1 MIRYLFKFKVL
12 LSLII
17 FSLFLQSLP
26 AFATS
31 SKLLILGTG
40 NETRPDTQ
48 VNKENAVSDR
58 IVSEPIET
66 IVVTLRDEQVQHLI
80 EALTS
85 QPQQAATI
93 KPEEKVGGLASL
105 IKKIRYLSNII
116 QWRIDVLKSGVGAD
130 PEDLPRLYQLFSKG
144 ESQEKPDPFKTI
156 IGVIGLLGA
165 SLVILWLFKRYIA
178 GFYHRIESATSAD
191 WKAKIGGLTLRSLLD
206 FISMLIFTLATL
218 AIFFI
223 FMKRSSPQSVLVVT
237 YLIAFLIVMGV
248 QLISRFFLAPKAPTL
263 RFLPMDDE
271 GR

>member
-17 FSLFLQSLP
+17 FGLFLQSLP

-40 NETRPDTQ
+40 NETRPDTK

-66 IVVTLRDEQVQHLI
+66 IVVTLKDEQVQRLI

-116 QWRIDVLKSGVGAD
+116 QRRIDVLKSDMGAD
-130 PEDLPRLYQLFSKG
+130 PEDLPHLYQLLSKG
-144 ESQEKPDPFKTI
+144 ESQEKPDPFKTLMS
-156 IGVIGLLGA
+156 VIGLLGA
-165 SLVILWLFKRYIA
+165 SLVIL
-178 GFYHRIESATSAD
+178 
-191 WKAKIGGLTLRSLLD
+191 
-206 FISMLIFTLATL
+206 
-218 AIFFI
+218 
-223 FMKRSSPQSVLVVT
+223 
-237 YLIAFLIVMGV
+237 
-248 QLISRFFLAPKAPTL
+248 
-263 RFLPMDDE
+263 
-271 GR
+271 